1 MTHSPGHLQSAAKA
15 QDCSYW
21 MQALTQAWKMG
32 EWSQC
37 LRLAQKI
44 TSEFPEEG
52 LAWKLLG
59 SLYQQQDN
67 LAEAAQAFLQAS
79 KCLKKDAE
87 VLYNLANVFAQ
98 LEEYTPAIKY
108 YRQTLKLNPAFSQ
121 AYANWASVLKQ
132 SGQLKEAE
140 KVLRRGLNIHQQDGR
155 VNFEL
160 ATLLHEADKPLEA
173 IQYYREAVEIEP
185 DNAVIFFNMAVA
197 LEQLGNMSEAIDA
210 FQQTIALQSDY
221 VEAYS
226 HLGALYLQHG
236 DTEEAEQWLLA
247 GLALAPAE
255 LSLLKNLAKLYRV
268 TQRMREYQSYID
280 QIMQK
285 QEFSAEALNNL
296 ATEMFNQHLYAE
308 AEAYCLKALEAD
320 PENPYV
326 QANLG
331 LIENARNAFDKA
343 CQHFDKALEQLP
355 ECESVL
361 SNYGISLRMLGRY
374 TEAIAKLEEALR
386 IHPEFMPGYINL
398 ANVYLDMGQIDTTIK
413 TLQKALEIEPDH
425 MMALRNVLFANSYSN
440 TLPLNESLDYAHR
453 LGAAMMKDVTPYDRW
468 PVHAQ
473 DQRLRIGLV
482 SADLRKHPVGYFLHQ
497 WLQTF
502 DASRLEIYG
511 YSTDGREDAF
521 SHELKDLCN
530 QWRSLAGLTDAQA
543 AKHIRADGI
552 HILLDLSGLS
562 GGTRLPLFAYKPA
575 PVQATWLGYWG
586 TTGLPVMDYVIGD
599 PVSIDAQVAAQFTE
613 QVVNLPHTR
622 MCFTAPPVEIE
633 VNALPALSTGAVTF
647 GCFQNYSKVSDE
659 VLSCWGE
666 ILQAMPTARLFWQT
680 KAFSDHLICEQTL
693 ARLAK
698 HGIAATRCTLY
709 GMVPRDEYLRNHHQ
723 IDVILDT
730 FPFTGGTTTC
740 EALWMGVPTVTL
752 IGETLIARQGASY
765 MHCVG
770 LQDWVATTR
779 DEYVHKAIAFASD
792 LEGLATLRAQLRQQ
806 VLASPL
812 MNAKQ
817 FAQDFEQL
825 LSGLWQQTLA
835 TLKPQQ
841 LLAEAA
847 IQDAFTGDQPV
858 WVVSATRM
866 TETAFWRD
874 SALGRSLK
882 RHMQQ
887 DARLVPV
894 VAYENTRGLSEVFNH
909 AIAAAPENA
918 LLVLIHDDVW
928 LDENT
933 FVQTIQRGLTH
944 YDVIGVAGNAR
955 IQTGQPGWCFVDT
968 QFTWDDAKYL
978 RGAVSH
984 GQHAFGPASS
994 YGDASG
1000 ECQLMDG
1007 VFLAAHKQTLLQS
1020 GVRFDQ
1026 QFEFHFYDLDFCRT
1040 ATRAGLKLG
1049 VWPVRMTHQ
1058 SGGAF
1063 GSARWRETYLSYYH
1077 KWEGQTAAS
1086 SITTPSAQALQ
1097 DSMAEV
1103 FDQASTAQ
1111 QQGDLTSAKQLYQ
1124 EILAVDPQHALAMH
1138 NLGLVEWQTGQQTT
1152 AIAHFA
1158 KAYALEPAQWQL
1170 LSSYLTALHA
1180 HNELTTLEQVVA
1192 KAMRNDQHVQA
1203 LQALMQ
1209 DWQIA
1214 SPETAP
1220 DAHPSNQQ
1228 QEAVLKLF
1236 EQQAYAKMEQA
1247 LQALLQDYPA
1257 WLGGWKMLADVLM
1270 IQKKDAR
1277 HAAREALAL
1286 NPDNAQEHCYY
1297 GLVLK
1302 AQTDLHEAAAAFR
1315 KAIAL
1320 KPDYAAAYNNLGIVL
1335 KDLGEVNAAIQQF
1348 EQALAIQP
1356 QYADCFSNML
1366 FCMTHAEG
1374 IDTHL
1379 LYQAH
1384 VAYADRYEAPLKAL
1398 WQPHANPRTTNRPL
1412 NIGWVS
1418 ADFRAHSVAHFLLPL
1433 LPELAADQGLRLI
1446 AYANQP
1452 LVDAVT
1458 QEMQGHFAEWHE
1470 ISALTDQA
1478 LADKLRA
1485 DQIDILIDLSGHTSG
1500 NRLLTFA
1507 RKPAPIQ
1514 ISWLGYLNTTGLS
1527 SMDYYLADPYL
1538 LPVGKFDDQFSE
1550 KLVQLPVNAT
1560 FTPYEAAPSVNALPA
1575 LSNGYIT
1582 FGCFNRVAKMTKA
1595 AVQQWASLM
1604 HAMPASRMM
1613 IGGVGT
1619 EESTA
1624 HLQTWFTEAGIAT
1637 DRLSFYSRTDMQ
1649 NYLAYYHEVD
1659 ICLDTFP
1666 SNGVTTTAHALWMG
1680 VPTLCIEG
1688 DRLASRGAMALMQH
1702 LNLPMF
1708 VVERSEQWLSQAQ
1721 AICQDL
1727 SSLAK
1732 LRASLR
1738 QRFSSSLLANP
1749 ALQAQALSTAF
1760 RGMWQRWCDH
1770 QPSTT
1775 ISLNISQPRVLAQA
1789 VNPTELTMRVEET
1802 IFADVTEPAREMS
1815 LNTPSPESDPLNDVL
1830 EAAKSLQAQGAF
1842 EQASALYHE
1851 ILTFQPQHAEANY
1864 QLGFI
1869 QAHVD
1874 CVENAIPLFE
1884 KAVMAAPMQEQYWVS
1899 YIDALILLK
1908 DFTTA
1913 SEAISYG
1920 LNFGLSATYAQTL
1933 QNEMEQ
1939 VIVDAATP
1947 RTEGPGSTVVMP
1959 IASVE
1964 ATALKF
1970 NAACLLPEVSI
1981 EIPPIPVFGR
1991 PCPNPHVAHTYRLIH
2006 PAVYQAQV
2014 PHYAFIG
2021 GAAFPLVDHSCVV
2034 HQYFS
2039 TDIWETR
2046 EQSRG
2051 LCEIYPQNQLIVY
2064 KQIEVAEL
2072 QDDSVIALLGNGSDN
2087 YAHWLTEYLPQIVLL
2102 KNAGVDLSQYKV
2114 LIDAHS
2120 YPAMEEGLNLLGIDS
2135 ANIQRTKRETMSRYA
2150 SARWVSPVANVAF
2163 QRPKALHG
2171 KADQFLSEAHHA
2183 VFHPDALR
2191 AVRSAFLPKVDQSLF
2206 AHLPEKIFIKRVP
2219 GRDTNMRL
2227 MINESALEALMIANG
2242 FTVVEPG
2249 AWNFIQ
2255 QVTLFSQAKYIVSA
2269 SGAALV
2275 NMMWAPEGANIVVL
2289 MNDTPYANYWYFAN
2303 IATAFGHHL
2312 SYVLGEALQSEK
2324 CSDLHHAN
2332 FAIDSHALL
2341 QCLVSMGLQDIVDPS
2356 EQPHEVVQRVMA
2368 YVATEAANLNQNVR
2382 LLKELIELQLD
2393 NAEVHYQLA
2402 TTLVKLADR
2411 ATALKHFEK
2420 AARLASAREDYW
2432 LGWIGCLLHMQEYAT
2447 AQAAIDT
2454 CLEAGIPPACIEN
2467 LRQQVSKQLKQGVNQ
2482 SKPLHEHALL
2492 SEASDETTAFVPV
2505 KTIVTLI
2512 PAYKSTY
2519 IEPLLFALAT
2529 QTYRDFK
2536 VVISDDS
2543 PDDAV
2548 SQKVHQLRQN
2558 HQYRHLNIEVV
2569 AGPGQGGFVNIYNL
2583 VRTYAAHA
2591 DLFHILM
2598 DDDLIFPT
2606 FYETHIRAH
2615 QKRFA
2620 NLSISGRW
2628 YATEQ
2633 GQPYLQAMDHAT
2645 SQKFTQDFSAREIAK
2660 QLIPKCN
2667 NKLGEWSHAVFRAS
2681 AAEII
2686 LQPEMAGI
2694 SYFGLDDIGSFI
2706 KAAIAVPAI
2715 WIPESLGI
2723 FRISAEQNTGKLNNA
2738 TIKCA
2743 HYSWIS
2749 LALAALK
2756 NEWISA
2762 EEAWKA
2768 IHLITGSVRNS
2779 YASDAFGIEY
2789 LKATNGMTH
2798 EYHPDFETRFLTVW
2812 QAYLESLQLD
2822 KILNGA
2828 LDIKLL

>member
-21 MQALTQAWKMG
+21 MQALTQAWKLG

-87 VLYNLANVFAQ
+87 VLYNLANVYAQ
-98 LEEYTPAIKY
+98 LEEYTQAIKY

-247 GLALAPAE
+247 GLALDPAE

-320 PENPYV
+320 PDNPYV

-413 TLQKALEIEPDH
+413 TLQKALEIEPSH

-468 PVHAQ
+468 PVHTQ

-543 AKHIRADGI
+543 AKHIRDDGI

-613 QVVNLPHTR
+613 QVANLPHTR

-633 VNALPALSTGAVTF
+633 VNRLPALSTGAVTF

-680 KAFSDHLICEQTL
+680 KAFSDHLIREQTL

-740 EALWMGVPTVTL
+740 EALWMGVPSVTL

-779 DEYVHKAIAFASD
+779 DEYVQKAIAFASD

-812 MNAKQ
+812 MNAQQ

-825 LSGLWQQTLA
+825 LSGLWQQALA
-835 TLKPQQ
+835 KLKPQQ
-841 LLAEAA
+841 LLAEAP

-866 TETAFWRD
+866 TENAFWRD

-955 IQTGQPGWCFVDT
+955 IQPGQPGWCFVDLK
-968 QFTWDDAKYL
+968 FTWDDAKYL

-1063 GSARWRETYLSYYH
+1063 GSARWREAYLSYYH

-1086 SITTPSAQALQ
+1086 SMTMPSAQALQ

-1103 FDQASTAQ
+1103 FDLASAAQ
-1111 QQGDLTSAKQLYQ
+1111 QQGDFNTATQLYQ
-1124 EILAVDPQHALAMH
+1124 EILAVDAQHALALH
-1138 NLGLVEWQTGQQTT
+1138 NLGLIEWQSGQQTQ
-1152 AIAHFA
+1152 ALAHLA
-1158 KAYALEPAQWQL
+1158 QAYALAPAQWQV
-1170 LSSYLTALHA
+1170 LSSYLTALKTRGA
-1180 HNELTTLEQVVA
+1180 TAELEHVVTNA
-1192 KAMRNDQHVQA
+1192 LRAGQHTQA
-1203 LQALMQ
+1203 LQTLMREWQWTLPTVAEQPPEPIQNALL
-1209 DWQIA
+1209 A
-1214 SPETAP
+1214 LFG
-1220 DAHPSNQQ
+1220 QQ
-1228 QEAVLKLF
+1228 Q
-1236 EQQAYAKMEQA
+1236 YAQMEQE
-1247 LQALLQDYPA
+1247 LMALLEQYPA
-1257 WLGGWKMLADVLM
+1257 WLSGWKMLSDLLM

-1277 HAAREALAL
+1277 AAAAKALAL
-1286 NPDNAQEHCYY
+1286 NDGDAEEHCYY

-1302 AQTDLHEAAAAFR
+1302 AQGDLNAAADAFTQ
-1315 KAIAL
+1315 AIRL

-1335 KDLGEVNAAIQQF
+1335 KDLGEVEEAIQSF
-1348 EQALAIQP
+1348 KQALLLNP
-1356 QYADCFSNML
+1356 DYADCFSNLL
-1366 FCMTHAEG
+1366 FCMTHA
-1374 IDTHL
+1374 DSVDAAAL
-1379 LYQAH
+1379 QQAH
-1384 VAYADRYEAPLKAL
+1384 TAYAELYEAPLKAQ
-1398 WQPHANPRTTNRPL
+1398 WQPHANSRDAARPL
-1412 NIGWVS
+1412 RVGFVS
-1418 ADFRAHSVAHFLLPL
+1418 ADLRAHSVAHFLLPL
-1433 LPELAADQGLRLI
+1433 LPTLAQDHTLALF
-1446 AYANQP
+1446 AYANYA
-1452 LVDAVT
+1452 LEDEVT
-1458 QEMQGHFAEWHE
+1458 AEMRPYFKQWRTV
-1470 ISALTDQA
+1470 SDLSDTA
-1478 LADKLRA
+1478 LADCIRA
-1485 DQIDILIDLSGHTSG
+1485 DGIDILIDLSGHTSG
-1500 NRLLTFA
+1500 NRLLAFA
-1507 RKPAPIQ
+1507 RKPAPVQ
-1514 ISWLGYLNTTGLS
+1514 ASWLGYLNSTGLAA
-1527 SMDYYLADPYL
+1527 MDYYLADSAL
-1538 LPVGKFDDQFSE
+1538 LPPGQFDQQFSE
-1550 KLVQLPVNAT
+1550 KLVQLPVNAP
-1560 FTPYEAAPSVNALPA
+1560 FEPHPHAPAVNTLPA
-1575 LSNGYIT
+1575 LQHGTLT
-1582 FGCFNRVAKMTKA
+1582 FGCFNRPTKITRT
-1595 AVQQWASLM
+1595 AVKQWAALM
-1604 HAMPASRMM
+1604 QAYPGSRMVL
-1613 IGGVGT
+1613 GGMG
-1619 EESTA
+1619 EAGSYA
-1624 HLQTWFTEAGIAT
+1624 HLQDWFTEAGIIA
-1637 DRLSFYSRTDMQ
+1637 DRLSFFPRTDMAG
-1649 NYLAYYHEVD
+1649 YLQQYHLVD
-1659 ICLDTFP
+1659 VCLDTFP

-1680 VPTLCIEG
+1680 VPTLCVAG

-1702 LNLPMF
+1702 LGLQDWVADQPQHLLQQAHLVLSDLHALAALRAQLRTRF
-1708 VVERSEQWLSQAQ
+1708 AGSALSQAAPLAHALSQ
-1721 AICQDL
+1721 A
-1727 SSLAK
+1727 
-1732 LRASLR
+1732 LR
-1738 QRFSSSLLANP
+1738 QMWQHWCQGQAATSFSISSIYPVTPVTKTSDKGHSMNTTLNPTPQANELKDSIAEVFQLAV
-1749 ALQAQALSTAF
+1749 QMQEKGESAQAMGLY
-1760 RGMWQRWCDH
+1760 QE
-1770 QPSTT
+1770 
-1775 ISLNISQPRVLAQA
+1775 ILNIDAKHA
-1789 VNPTELTMRVEET
+1789 PTY
-1802 IFADVTEPAREMS
+1802 F
-1815 LNTPSPESDPLNDVL
+1815 
-1830 EAAKSLQAQGAF
+1830 
-1842 EQASALYHE
+1842 
-1851 ILTFQPQHAEANY
+1851 
-1864 QLGFI
+1864 QLG
-1869 QAHVD
+1869 V
-1874 CVENAIPLFE
+1874 
-1884 KAVMAAPMQEQYWVS
+1884 
-1899 YIDALILLK
+1899 
-1908 DFTTA
+1908 
-1913 SEAISYG
+1913 
-1920 LNFGLSATYAQTL
+1920 
-1933 QNEMEQ
+1933 
-1939 VIVDAATP
+1939 
-1947 RTEGPGSTVVMP
+1947 
-1959 IASVE
+1959 
-1964 ATALKF
+1964 
-1970 NAACLLPEVSI
+1970 
-1981 EIPPIPVFGR
+1981 
-1991 PCPNPHVAHTYRLIH
+1991 
-2006 PAVYQAQV
+2006 
-2014 PHYAFIG
+2014 
-2021 GAAFPLVDHSCVV
+2021 
-2034 HQYFS
+2034 
-2039 TDIWETR
+2039 
-2046 EQSRG
+2046 
-2051 LCEIYPQNQLIVY
+2051 
-2064 KQIEVAEL
+2064 
-2072 QDDSVIALLGNGSDN
+2072 
-2087 YAHWLTEYLPQIVLL
+2087 
-2102 KNAGVDLSQYKV
+2102 
-2114 LIDAHS
+2114 
-2120 YPAMEEGLNLLGIDS
+2120 
-2135 ANIQRTKRETMSRYA
+2135 
-2150 SARWVSPVANVAF
+2150 
-2163 QRPKALHG
+2163 
-2171 KADQFLSEAHHA
+2171 
-2183 VFHPDALR
+2183 
-2191 AVRSAFLPKVDQSLF
+2191 
-2206 AHLPEKIFIKRVP
+2206 
-2219 GRDTNMRL
+2219 
-2227 MINESALEALMIANG
+2227 
-2242 FTVVEPG
+2242 
-2249 AWNFIQ
+2249 
-2255 QVTLFSQAKYIVSA
+2255 
-2269 SGAALV
+2269 
-2275 NMMWAPEGANIVVL
+2275 
-2289 MNDTPYANYWYFAN
+2289 
-2303 IATAFGHHL
+2303 
-2312 SYVLGEALQSEK
+2312 
-2324 CSDLHHAN
+2324 
-2332 FAIDSHALL
+2332 
-2341 QCLVSMGLQDIVDPS
+2341 
-2356 EQPHEVVQRVMA
+2356 
-2368 YVATEAANLNQNVR
+2368 
-2382 LLKELIELQLD
+2382 
-2393 NAEVHYQLA
+2393 
-2402 TTLVKLADR
+2402 
-2411 ATALKHFEK
+2411 
-2420 AARLASAREDYW
+2420 
-2432 LGWIGCLLHMQEYAT
+2432 
-2447 AQAAIDT
+2447 
-2454 CLEAGIPPACIEN
+2454 
-2467 LRQQVSKQLKQGVNQ
+2467 
-2482 SKPLHEHALL
+2482 
-2492 SEASDETTAFVPV
+2492 
-2505 KTIVTLI
+2505 
-2512 PAYKSTY
+2512 
-2519 IEPLLFALAT
+2519 LAT
-2529 QTYRDFK
+2529 QTGKTTDALPLLEQA
-2536 VVISDDS
+2536 VILAPQQAAYWQAYIEVLSLTAPKSEVLDVITF
-2543 PDDAV
+2543 A
-2548 SQKVHQLRQN
+2548 RQN
-2558 HQYRHLNIEVV
+2558 GLATADADALQLKYSQAATTAPAKASKGPYIYRAEDNFYQRAQTEAFGYQDVGNAEQRLYDMIRQSRDKSVFSAELSAKATDWPSYYHLTSQRANLLRPFADKIVNGKILELGAGCGAVTRFLGELGGEVV
-2569 AGPGQGGFVNIYNL
+2569 ALEGSPNRARVIGQRCADLKNVTIYSDLIQSFETDEKFDVVTLIGVLEYAQVYVKEPDPLRFLLQTAKSFLKEDGMLIVAIENQLGLKYFCGAPEDHMGQAMYGINDSYSSTSPITFGRVELDALIRSAGFETTELYVPLPDYKTPVSVIYPEGFNPAHREAGWDVGALAAGSVVHDRQSPRHPTFSLENAWQVIARNNLVEDVANSFMFVAYPQRQSGKLHPEVLAAHYGCQRQAVFSKETQFVHDGQGV
-2583 VRTYAAHA
+2583 VTRTRNTGETAQLLHAAWEQAPYHGGQLWMDKLTQLMNRPGWRVE
-2591 DLFHILM
+2591 DLAAWAAPWLNG
-2598 DDDLIFPT
+2598 L
-2606 FYETHIRAH
+2606 E
-2615 QKRFA
+2615 
-2620 NLSISGRW
+2620 S
-2628 YATEQ
+2628 AT
-2633 GQPYLQAMDHAT
+2633 
-2645 SQKFTQDFSAREIAK
+2645 
-2660 QLIPKCN
+2660 
-2667 NKLGEWSHAVFRAS
+2667 V
-2681 AAEII
+2681 
-2686 LQPEMAGI
+2686 
-2694 SYFGLDDIGSFI
+2694 
-2706 KAAIAVPAI
+2706 
-2715 WIPESLGI
+2715 
-2723 FRISAEQNTGKLNNA
+2723 NTGKTLPEFAGYTALLPSQYFDA
-2738 TIKCA
+2738 TPTNFVMDKNGQGHFFDLEWDFAIPLPVA
-2743 HYSWIS
+2743 FV
-2749 LALAALK
+2749 ALRGL
-2756 NEWISA
+2756 
-2762 EEAWKA
+2762 
-2768 IHLITGSVRNS
+2768 
-2779 YASDAFGIEY
+2779 
-2789 LKATNGMTH
+2789 
-2798 EYHPDFETRFLTVW
+2798 FLTLHRVRSCAKP
-2812 QAYLESLQLD
+2812 QAGTPSNIGSLTLSVLE
-2822 KILNGA
+2822 LNGYHYRDDQLQA
-2828 LDIKLL
+2828 FISVFNRLQNMTQGSPETQVNGLTAEFTRAELPVRQLFT